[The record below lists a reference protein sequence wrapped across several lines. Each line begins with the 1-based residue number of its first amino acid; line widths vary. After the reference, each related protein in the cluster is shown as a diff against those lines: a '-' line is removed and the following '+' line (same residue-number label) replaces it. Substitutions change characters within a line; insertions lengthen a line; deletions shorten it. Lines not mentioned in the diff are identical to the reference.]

1 MYLSNDTCCV
11 QGHLKAALAL
21 GKAYMEHGG
30 WLDAYDARLFEEHVA
45 AQVEA
50 EMGASQPYDDVESN
64 EEDAPGS
71 DELQEEELEQP
82 HPRTDHSEEVPS
94 DDWLFADEASATG
107 REGGAEGGGRI
118 VSTASR
124 DDEATAARSDSGGG
138 DDDWLL
144 GEGDPLWSINSLQHG
159 GGRPVFPAAV
169 RHPLHQESH
178 ETYHDHRKELVIVW
192 SDGEQRVVPLYLSC
206 EHALYYLE
214 IAAQAGNWN
223 SALRKGLDRFLEGS
237 PSEALPLYEVAAEV
251 GYVEAQANV
260 AYLYTSAA
268 DSEHGFESVP
278 GQQPSLQS
286 AASPAALAPP
296 VGGEDKQPHDEPS
309 FMQRAAS
316 LVRTYVPALNGMG
329 ARGWLC
335 ACAFP
340 YLYVVRPADGVT
352 NGMQTQRSLSGGGR
366 HAPPMSQPLAEQ
378 YRAAALHRLKQASA
392 QGSEAAT
399 LRAGT

>member
-1 MYLSNDTCCV
+1 
-11 QGHLKAALAL
+11 
-21 GKAYMEHGG
+21 MEHGG

-82 HPRTDHSEEVPS
+82 HPRADHSEEVPS

-107 REGGAEGGGRI
+107 REGGAEGGG
-118 VSTASR
+118 SSMNAASR
-124 DDEATAARSDSGGG
+124 DDAEATAARSDSGGG

-316 LVRTYVPALNGMG
+316 LVRTYVPALNGMA
-329 ARGWLC
+329 ARGWLYVCVSLPLRC
-335 ACAFP
+335 ATCRWCHQWHANAAITVWWRSPCTTHVAAACRTVSSSSTASTKASFSA
-340 YLYVVRPADGVT
+340 R
-352 NGMQTQRSLSGGGR
+352 QRSC
-366 HAPPMSQPLAEQ
+366 HAACRYVIAR
-378 YRAAALHRLKQASA
+378 YRVCCSPSLLV
-392 QGSEAAT
+392 G
-399 LRAGT
+399 